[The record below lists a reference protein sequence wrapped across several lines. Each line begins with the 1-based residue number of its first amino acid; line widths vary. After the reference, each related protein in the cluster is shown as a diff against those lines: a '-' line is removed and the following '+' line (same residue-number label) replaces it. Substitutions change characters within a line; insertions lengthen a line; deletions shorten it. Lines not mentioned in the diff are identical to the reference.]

1 METLVKEVKREL
13 KITWE
18 DEDTNSEIEALVSD
32 AIPALAHK
40 LGIKNEDI
48 KFEEPGQE
56 HRLFLDY
63 CRYARSGYLNEFDAA
78 YRGEIYQIRHKYE
91 VKYHEGAAET
101 V

>member
-1 METLVKEVKREL
+1 METLVEEVKREL

-18 DEDTNSEIEALVSD
+18 DEDTNAEIAALVSD
-32 AIPALAHK
+32 AIPAMAHK
-40 LGIKNEDI
+40 LGIKKEDI
-48 KFEEPGQE
+48 NFKEPGQE

-63 CRYARSGYLNEFDAA
+63 CRYIRNGYLNEFDEA

-91 VKYHEGAAET
+91 VKYHESAAQN